1 MNQKT
6 AEIQHQI
13 KIIEST
19 IADTPS
25 DDPQKKEMFT
35 VQLY

>member
-13 KIIEST
+13 IIIEST
-19 IADTPS
+19 IAETSS
-25 DDPQKKEMFT
+25 DDPQKKEMLS